1 MIKKF
6 TGLCLTLSISL
17 FADINKQELNKLN
30 IDAMVVKDL
39 KSKHILYAKEPSKEL
54 KPASL
59 TKVMTALLAINS
71 GKMNHL
77 VTITREMIRVEPTI
91 AGYKR
96 GDQILMSDLVKAA
109 MIQSDND
116 AAMAIAIAVGGDKET
131 FVAMMNARAKQI
143 GMQHTHFTNPC
154 GFDDKGHYSTPNDL
168 LKLTEYAIK
177 NSTFNAISKINN
189 HIYYSQNGS
198 HRKFVAYTHNR
209 LLHKYEYAVGIKT
222 GYTAKAGAC
231 LIARA
236 KKDGH
241 DCVIVMMHARED
253 RWKTA
258 KQIFEQVLN
267 S

>member
-6 TGLCLTLSISL
+6 TGLCLTLSVSL
-17 FADINKQELNKLN
+17 FADINKHELNQLN

-39 KSKHILYAKEPSKEL
+39 NSKHILYSKEPLKEL

-71 GKMNHL
+71 GKMNQY
-77 VTITREMIRVEPTI
+77 VKITREMTHVEPTI

-96 GDQILMSDLVKAA
+96 GDVILLSDLVKAA

-116 AAMAIAIAVGGDKET
+116 AAMAIAIAIGGDEEK
-131 FVAMMNARAKQI
+131 FVAMMNAKARQI
-143 GMQHTHFTNPC
+143 GLRHTHFTNPC
-154 GFDDKGHYSTPNDL
+154 GYDDKEHYSTTNDL

-177 NSTFNAISKINN
+177 NSTFNAIGKLNEYT
-189 HIYYSQNGS
+189 YYSLNS
-198 HRKFVAYTHNR
+198 HKKFFAYTHNR
-209 LLHKYEYAVGIKT
+209 LLNRYEYAVGIKT

-241 DCVIVMMHARED
+241 DCVIVMMHAKVD

-258 KQIFEQVLN
+258 KNIFEQVLN